1 MINIIL
7 TVSCHIVIYKL
18 NLKSYS
24 DTIINISNSLVNQS
38 YIFIKVI
45 QWGLQNIYDLNFD
58 EKVINYFNTFSNNV
72 PYTTLELEKSNLLIR
87 KALEYASTFCN
98 DVLEIKNNYIPINS
112 GSVALVYKAHLN
124 EKPIIIK
131 VLRYNIIDIIK
142 EDICFLEYFFDN
154 AFVKNIIKYYIKLNF
169 KHFITINRNA
179 LLKQCDFKCEVNNA
193 LLFKSNLKNEKNIV
207 IPQIY
212 EYFTDAFHEI
222 IVMEYL
228 NGPIA
233 KNAPFYQLQNHFKTI
248 RSLYFKSLF
257 RYNLLHGDFHL
268 GNVIIID
275 KNAVGIIDF
284 GIVYVVNNV
293 LSNKLFDIFFLNLNK
308 KKIKYLFYAI
318 KIFITMVCRDD
329 KKIEE
334 IFKKIKSDNELI
346 KMFYN
351 SNFSGNVFL
360 ITLNKILSFDNI
372 EIDIE
377 MSNLIL
383 SSLSTLQM
391 LSNCVKNVDGQDETL
406 TSFLKSYIK
415 EIQI

>member
-87 KALEYASTFCN
+87 KAVEYASTFCN

-112 GSVALVYKAHLN
+112 GSVALVYKAYLN

-142 EDICFLEYFFDN
+142 EDICFLEYFLDN
-154 AFVKNIIKYYIKLNF
+154 VFVKNIIKYYIKLNF
-169 KHFITINRNA
+169 KHFITINRNV

-193 LLFKSNLKNEKNIV
+193 LLFKNNLKNEKNIV
-207 IPQIY
+207 IPHIY

-233 KNAPFYQLQNHFKTI
+233 KNVPFFQLQNHFKTM

-293 LSNKLFDIFFLNLNK
+293 LSNKLFDILFLNLNK
-308 KKIKYLFYAI
+308 KKIKYLFHAI

-360 ITLNKILSFDNI
+360 ITWNKLLSFDNI

-383 SSLSTLQM
+383 SSLSTLQ
-391 LSNCVKNVDGQDETL
+391 LVNSCIKNVDGEDETL
-406 TSFLKSYIK
+406 TSFLKSCIK
-415 EIQI
+415 EI